1 MPVFHYKESANKLR
15 RVYLTGQE
23 TYTVGDLF
31 NQLNLPISE
40 KELNQRIERHAGIWQ
55 LHDEKNAVELKAGDS
70 FQFSGR
76 QFTYQ
81 GDEWNDFKLPES
93 IQLESGDGSI
103 YILDK
108 KLTLIG
114 SAPYCDI
121 LIQGQSAIT
130 YLLSVTENQVLLIE
144 NNGAGKI
151 KPVVN
156 GELLDFA
163 GGKIRLL
170 IPASI
175 QTGKTVSPASSAST
189 AGKTEVDAAASKTQI
204 DSSNKTMIAGFSSF
218 TVEITEGRFAGRKA
232 DIVRFPF
239 VIGRTQGDFIIPD
252 DTISSQHLRLT
263 LVAGILFAEDLNS
276 TNGTFNG
283 KNKITKEEI
292 SAAVTLK
299 LGNIFVKLSPKNSDS
314 SNKTQVKTATET
326 ESVIDPNKTLIFK
339 R

>member
-23 TYTVGDLF
+23 VYTVGDLF

-40 KELNQRIERHAGIWQ
+40 KELAQRIERHAGVWQ
-55 LHDEKNAVELKAGDS
+55 LHDENKAVALNEGDS
-70 FQFSGR
+70 LQFSGR
-76 QFTYQ
+76 QFVYQ
-81 GDEWNDFKLPES
+81 GDEWSEFKLPES

-121 LIQGQSAIT
+121 LIPDQSAIA

-144 NNGAGKI
+144 NNGPGKI
-151 KPVVN
+151 KSVTT
-156 GELLDFA
+156 GEQLNLG
-163 GGKIRLL
+163 GGKIKII

-175 QTGKTVSPASSAST
+175 QTGAAAST
-189 AGKTEVDAAASKTQI
+189 ATASGSGKTEIEGSSSKTQI
-204 DSSNKTMIAGFSSF
+204 DSPNKTMLAGSSSF

-252 DTISSQHLRLT
+252 DTISSQHLKLT
-263 LVAGILFAEDLNS
+263 LAAGILFAEDLNS

-283 KNKITKEEI
+283 KNKISKEEI
-292 SAAVTLK
+292 TGAVTLK
-299 LGNIFVKLSPKNSDS
+299 LGNIFVKLSPKTADA
-314 SNKTQVKTATET
+314 SNKTQVKTPEAEA
-326 ESVIDPNKTLIFK
+326 VIDPNKTLIFK